1 MDFYVYYFFSALWLA
16 IGLLVGYKWHAW
28 DTKHAQAEPVTY
40 TSGAVYDECQGD
52 ECQDDEPTTDHDAEV
67 ARRLLN
73 W

>member
-1 MDFYVYYFFSALWLA
+1 MDFYIYLSFSAIWLL

-28 DTKHAQAEPVTY
+28 EASHVGSEITY
-40 TSGAVYDECQGD
+40 TSGAAYDACL
-52 ECQDDEPTTDHDAEV
+52 DDEPTTDHDAEV